1 LNTFGEQ
8 SVAPGSRDGALPA
21 YFAAIRA
28 HPLIVVLVT
37 LTAVAASVGFL
48 LVRSPRYEA
57 TADILV
63 NPLPRETQ
71 VFLGLPLIRDAG
83 DPARTAQ
90 TAASLIES
98 RAAAD
103 LTAQRLGGGWD
114 GERVLDAV
122 KVAPRGESNV
132 LGVTATTNQPA
143 EAARVAT
150 TFSRAALETREADI
164 VDAAQELITQLEA
177 RQRALPAE
185 SAAREEIGARLEQL
199 QTIIAG
205 GDPALSLSQD
215 ALPPD
220 SAVGA
225 SSALILALAILA
237 GVTLGSGAAVL
248 LELLAR
254 RVRDEDDAF
263 AVYPLPVLLRVPELP
278 ARRLDRL
285 LGSNWHMPPEVRE
298 PFRTLAVQLD
308 ERAGGGVLMVTS
320 PSAGD
325 GKTTCA
331 MNLAVSLA
339 ATGKS
344 VVLLDFDLRKPD
356 VGAALGLKD
365 AAGFMELVDPN
376 DRLEPLLQT
385 VSDVWSV
392 RVLALQRELN
402 AGVMAGLVDLVG
414 RRLPE
419 LLAEARELADYVVID
434 TAPLGEVG
442 DALRL
447 VRDVDEIVLMLR
459 PGNTNRVQLE
469 TVRELLE
476 PTGERPLGYIVL
488 GRTEAPRGTYG
499 YGHAR
504 RPGAEPIRRAL
515 EPVRADA
522 PDAAPEAP
530 NAESRA
536 SSVGRAGE
544 APSTDAS
551 EGAAASRV
559 PRDPARPGRP
569 ARRG

>member
-1 LNTFGEQ
+1 LNTFPEQ
-8 SVAPGSRDGALPA
+8 SVAPRWREGALPA

-48 LVRSPRYEA
+48 LARSPRYEA
-57 TADILV
+57 TADILI
-63 NPLPRETQ
+63 NPLPPETQ

-103 LTAQRLGGGWD
+103 LTAQRLGAGWD
-114 GERVLDAV
+114 GDRVLDAV

-132 LGVTATTNQPA
+132 LGVTATANEPV

-164 VDAAQELITQLEA
+164 VGAAQELITQLEA
-177 RQRALPAE
+177 RQRALPAD

-205 GDPALSLSQD
+205 GDPALSLSQE

-225 SSALILALAILA
+225 SPALILALAVLA
-237 GVTLGSGAAVL
+237 GVTLGSGTAVL

-254 RVRDEDDAF
+254 RLRDEGEAL
-263 AVYPLPVLLRVPELP
+263 AVYPLPTLVRVPELP
-278 ARRLDRL
+278 GRRRARRP
-285 LGSNWHMPPEVRE
+285 GSLWHMVPEVRE

-308 ERAGGGVLMVTS
+308 EPGGTRVLMVTS

-325 GKTTCA
+325 GKTTSA
-331 MNLAVSLA
+331 VNLAVSLA
-339 ATGKS
+339 ETGKR

-356 VGAALGLKD
+356 VGDALRLED
-365 AAGFMELVDPN
+365 AAGFMQLTERN

-385 VSDVWSV
+385 VSEVWSM
-392 RVLALQRELN
+392 RVLAIRGEVEDP
-402 AGVMAGLVDLVG
+402 GFITGLVDLVG
-414 RRLPE
+414 QRLPQ
-419 LLAEARELADYVVID
+419 LVAEARTLADYVVID

-447 VRDVDEIVLMLR
+447 VRDVDDIVLLVR
-459 PGNTNRVQLE
+459 PGNTNRAQLE
-469 TVRELLE
+469 MVRDLLE
-476 PTGERPLGYIVL
+476 RVGKRPLGYIML
-488 GRTEAPRGTYG
+488 GGEEGFSRSVYS

-504 RPGAEPIRRAL
+504 QQASLPVRRVDEPLPADAASTLDHPSSRSVGAQGTPSDGAEGP
-515 EPVRADA
+515 EP
-522 PDAAPEAP
+522 
-530 NAESRA
+530 
-536 SSVGRAGE
+536 
-544 APSTDAS
+544 
-551 EGAAASRV
+551 
-559 PRDPARPGRP
+559 PRDPARPGRR